1 MSKHSTISRG
11 ESIPE
16 YRGHTQH
23 SISENRKW
31 MFREL
36 AIISFLVK
44 KKIKHSS
51 DCTAEM
57 TVLIINLQSQLK
69 NQEEEKSC

>member
-1 MSKHSTISRG
+1 MDVQRVGYHNHKLPG
-11 ESIPE
+11 E
-16 YRGHTQH
+16 
-23 SISENRKW
+23 
-31 MFREL
+31 
-36 AIISFLVK
+36 